1 MHEYF
6 TYLQIG
12 RTFRLL
18 YTTAHP
24 GWLTKVSKQVAITQ
38 SGKRVRLIKDQAV
51 STLAPYNK
59 EKSIDGW
66 QPDLTKPIKLKHAH

>member
-6 TYLQIG
+6 SHLQIG

-18 YTTAHP
+18 YNNAHL
-24 GWLTKVSKQVAITQ
+24 GWLTKISKQIAITQ

-51 STLAPYNK
+51 STLAPYNNT
-59 EKSIDGW
+59 EE
-66 QPDLTKPIKLKHAH
+66 QA